1 MKNYNL
7 LNAILFVV
15 AAFALVILIVC
26 EFESTLTTVIQGLVM
41 LLSLFVIKTCNY
53 DFRQMYKDLT
63 KDYE

>member
-26 EFESTLTTVIQGLVM
+26 EFESTLLTIAQVSMI
-41 LLSLFVIKTCNY
+41 LLSLFVLKACNY
-53 DFRQMYKDLT
+53 DFKQMYNDLT
-63 KDYE
+63 RDYE